1 MDLDDVMIAGFCI
14 VDEAV
19 PRAMDGQRLRQRGPQ
34 PILADSEVIT
44 IEVVGR

>member
-1 MDLDDVMIAGFCI
+1 MDLDDVMIAVFCI

-19 PRAMDGQRLRQRGPQ
+19 PRVTDGQRLRQRGPR

-44 IEVVGR
+44 MEVVGR